1 MLPKGPGIAWGPRGN
16 RMAVPA
22 TNGIYIRITP
32 GIVMTQHRLA
42 IYPSLKDKVVFVTGG
57 GSGIGAAVVE
67 GFVRQG
73 GKVGFVDIDEDA
85 SNRLVRKLKGGGP
98 VPRFIHCDVRDIEQL
113 RAAISAVQSGFG
125 DIGVL
130 VNNAARDDRHSIESV
145 TVEYWDERL
154 AVNLRHKFFASQAV
168 VDQMKRLGGGSII
181 NFGSISWMTAT
192 GGMPAYTTS
201 KSAVHG
207 LTRGL
212 ARDLGPFNIRAN
224 TVSPG
229 WVMTERQ
236 KKLWVTPEGEKQMDQ
251 LQCLKGRLQP
261 EDLANMVLFLA
272 SDDAK
277 MITSQN
283 FVVDAGWA

>member
-1 MLPKGPGIAWGPRGN
+1 MNQGR
-16 RMAVPA
+16 
-22 TNGIYIRITP
+22 
-32 GIVMTQHRLA
+32 HA
-42 IYPSLKDKVVFVTGG
+42 IYPSLKDKVAFITGG
-57 GSGIGAAVVE
+57 GSGIGAAIV
-67 GFVRQG
+67 GAFVRQRS
-73 GKVGFVDIDEDA
+73 KVGFVDIDEDA
-85 SNRLVRKLKGGGP
+85 SNKLVQELKGGGP
-98 VPRFIHCDVRDIEQL
+98 VPRFIRCDVRDIDAL
-113 RAAISAVQSGFG
+113 RAAIKTVQSELG

-145 TVEYWDERL
+145 TVEFWDERV
-154 AVNLRHKFFASQAV
+154 AVNLRHQFFASQAV

-212 ARDLGPFNIRAN
+212 ARDLGAFNIRAN

-236 KKLWVTPEGEKQMDQ
+236 KKLWVTPEGEKQLDQ
-251 LQCLKGRLQP
+251 MQCLKGRLQP

-272 SDDAK
+272 SEDAR

>member
-1 MLPKGPGIAWGPRGN
+1 
-16 RMAVPA
+16 
-22 TNGIYIRITP
+22 
-32 GIVMTQHRLA
+32 MTDRLA
-42 IYPSLKDKVVFVTGG
+42 IYPSLKGKVVFVTGG
-57 GSGIGAAVVE
+57 GSGIGASIVE
-67 GFVRQG
+67 AFVRQG
-73 GKVGFVDIDEDA
+73 AKVGFVDLDEAA
-85 SNRLVRKLKGGGP
+85 SNALVRNLQGTGP
-98 VPRFIHCDVRDIEQL
+98 APRFIRCDVRDIDLL
-113 RAAISAVQSGFG
+113 RAAIKTVQTESG

-130 VNNAARDDRHSIESV
+130 VNNAARDDRHSIEDV
-145 TVEYWDERL
+145 TVELWDERM
-154 AVNLRHKFFASQAV
+154 AVNLRHHFFASQSVA
-168 VDQMKRLGGGSII
+168 DQMKRLGGGSII

-201 KSAVHG
+201 KAAVHG

-236 KKLWVTPEGEKQMDQ
+236 KKLWVTPEGEKQMDE
-251 LQCLKGRLQP
+251 LQCLKARVQP

-283 FVVDAGWA
+283 FVVDAGWV